1 MDARK
6 LVGMTQG
13 ARKRAWLAGRID
25 ATVFPDGINTDEL
38 EMKSAYSWSEIRRW
52 WQPFGWQLLGQR
64 LRPCPGCAECDPC
77 MIGYGSFCGGDPR
90 LFTPDET
97 RSTEQ
102 ERERHRKHCEEWS
115 SGKRLT
121 ATDSD
126 KLVEQAPYGLGVSRW
141 TNNSAGT
148 FCDGSGVIPAKAR
161 KVRR

>member
-64 LRPCPGCAECDPC
+64 LRPCPGCHGCRPGEKGWHIDKVR
-77 MIGYGSFCGGDPR
+77 GR
-90 LFTPDET
+90 FTASPVAW
-97 RSTEQ
+97 
-102 ERERHRKHCEEWS
+102 C
-115 SGKRLT
+115 
-121 ATDSD
+121 
-126 KLVEQAPYGLGVSRW
+126 
-141 TNNSAGT
+141 
-148 FCDGSGVIPAKAR
+148 CDGSGVIPAKAR

>member
-64 LRPCPGCAECDPC
+64 LRPCPGCAKCDPC

-148 FCDGSGVIPAKAR
+148 FCDGSGVLPAKG